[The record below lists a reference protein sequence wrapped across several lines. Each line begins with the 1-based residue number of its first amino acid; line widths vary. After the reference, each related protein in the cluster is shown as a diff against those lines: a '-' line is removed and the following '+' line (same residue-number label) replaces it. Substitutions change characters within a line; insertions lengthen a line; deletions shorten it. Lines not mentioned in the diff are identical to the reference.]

1 MIKID
6 NGAIEINGTGVE
18 LLADLSVITL
28 KLKEIMKETGLSES
42 KTNDTI
48 QFAVNQGLM
57 YEEPKESEVPE
68 IEDILKLIIESHR
81 MRKQE
86 DK

>member
-28 KLKEIMKETGLSES
+28 KLKEIMKETGLSEGR
-42 KTNDTI
+42 TNDTI

-57 YEEPKESEVPE
+57 YEEPKESETPE
-68 IEDILKLIIESHR
+68 IVDALKSIMER
-81 MRKQE
+81 VNRRV
-86 DK
+86 

>member
-57 YEEPKESEVPE
+57 YEEPKESE
-68 IEDILKLIIESHR
+68 ISDTLKSILEHINR
-81 MRKQE
+81 RV
-86 DK
+86 

>member
-48 QFAVNQGLM
+48 QFVVNQGLM
-57 YEEPKESEVPE
+57 YEEPKESE
-68 IEDILKLIIESHR
+68 ISDTLKSILEHINR
-81 MRKQE
+81 RV
-86 DK
+86 